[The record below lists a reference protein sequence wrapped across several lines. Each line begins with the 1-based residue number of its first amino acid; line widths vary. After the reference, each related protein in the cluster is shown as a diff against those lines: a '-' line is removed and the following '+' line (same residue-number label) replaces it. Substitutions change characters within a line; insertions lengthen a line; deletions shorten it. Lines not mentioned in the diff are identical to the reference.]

1 MFPEITDEI
10 LRFLL
15 FVFLSVRI
23 FYDVFYKIIR
33 YIIGGG
39 SK

>member
-1 MFPEITDEI
+1 MFPEISDEV

-15 FVFLSVRI
+15 FVFLSIRI
-23 FYDVFYKIIR
+23 FYDFFYKIIR
-33 YIIGGG
+33 FIIGGG